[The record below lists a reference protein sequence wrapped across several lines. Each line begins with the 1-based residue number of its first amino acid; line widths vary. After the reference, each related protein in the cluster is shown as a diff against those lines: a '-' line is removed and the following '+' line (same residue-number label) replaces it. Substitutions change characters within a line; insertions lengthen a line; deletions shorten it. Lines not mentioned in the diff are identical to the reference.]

1 MQLSHSQPSV
11 IIKSRSAV
19 AENSDFCEIDRNKLT
34 DNRFFD
40 VRYLI
45 VVISFPIL
53 YLVEMLLYCAV
64 TFSWI
69 HRQHWTIHGLMK
81 PQPLC

>member
-40 VRYLI
+40 VGYLI
-45 VVISFPIL
+45 VIISFPIL
-53 YLVEMLLYCAV
+53 KYLVEMLLYCAV
-64 TFSWI
+64 TFSEDT
-69 HRQHWTIHGLMK
+69 RGARKL
-81 PQPLC
+81 